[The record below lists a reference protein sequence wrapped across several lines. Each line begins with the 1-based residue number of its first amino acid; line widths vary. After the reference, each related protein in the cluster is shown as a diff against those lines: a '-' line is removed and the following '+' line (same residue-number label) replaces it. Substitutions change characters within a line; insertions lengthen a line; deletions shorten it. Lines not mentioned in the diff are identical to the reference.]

1 MTKNDNENNTAYGIS
16 ELTPTNSVNI
26 NQSDITY
33 NPTTTPIW
41 TNGILNRIEK
51 LQEMQ
56 NTENKGK
63 YSTSST
69 DNPYI
74 SMYNDVPTKNSEWY
88 KHMLALS

>member
-1 MTKNDNENNTAYGIS
+1 MK
-16 ELTPTNSVNI
+16 
-26 NQSDITY
+26 
-33 NPTTTPIW
+33 
-41 TNGILNRIEK
+41 
-51 LQEMQ
+51 
-56 NTENKGK
+56 NTENNGK